1 MVAKSSTATQRHSA
15 QVLDELRAIVEPI
28 MAERV
33 VPGVA
38 VGLVSR
44 EGDVLACFGITNVEH
59 PMPVHEE
66 TVFQIASITK
76 TLTSVAIMR
85 LVEDGQ
91 IDLDAPVRTYL
102 PDFRLKDP
110 EATRAVSLKHMLTHA
125 GGFFADYFTDT
136 GPGDDALAKYVA
148 TLADAPQLY
157 PPGTMWAAGNADF
170 CVAGRV
176 IEVLAGD
183 TYERAVAKLVI
194 DPLGMKRSFFFMSD
208 AATHRL
214 AAGHFVVD
222 GHAIVTRPKANVALR
237 PIAIIPR
244 STVATGGLLSTV
256 RDMTRYTHSLLG
268 DEPILSRASLE
279 LMGSPLIPGAW
290 DQWRGIPWML
300 RELGGTRVL
309 VHGGGGARS
318 GQRALLT
325 LAPSKGTGVIT
336 LTNSPT
342 GAFVHDAVAEWW
354 VRRVVGVESA
364 DERPTDIG
372 SISPTGATTRGRPGS
387 AAELAP
393 YVGAYKSPDTDV
405 DVRLRAD
412 GYLDLHEHTRRRLIS
427 SYEKEPPQ
435 PPPARIALCGKDRF
449 VVTDGPTTGAPIE
462 FLRDEGGAIEWIWMD
477 HGRIHKREMASS

>member
-1 MVAKSSTATQRHSA
+1 VKAAPTARASDVQS
-15 QVLDELRAIVEPI
+15 ELREVVEPI
-28 MAERV
+28 MKERV

-38 VGLVSR
+38 VGLVTR
-44 EGDVLACFGITNVEH
+44 DGDVFGTFGITNIEH

-76 TLTSVAIMR
+76 TLTSVAVMR
-85 LVEDGQ
+85 LVEDGRV
-91 IDLDAPVRTYL
+91 DLDAPVRTYL
-102 PDFRLKDP
+102 PEFRLKDP
-110 EATRAVSLKHMLTHA
+110 EATATVTLKHMLTHS

-136 GPGDDALAKYVA
+136 GPGDDALAKYIA

-157 PPGTMWAAGNADF
+157 PPGKMWAAGNADF
-170 CVAGRV
+170 CVGGRV
-176 IEVLAGD
+176 IEVLTRE
-183 TYERAVAKLVI
+183 TYERAITRLVL
-194 DPLGMKRSFFFMSD
+194 DPLEMRRSFFFMSD
-208 AATHRL
+208 AATHRI
-214 AAGHFVVD
+214 AAGHFVID
-222 GHAIVTRPKANVALR
+222 GQAVVTRPKPNVALR
-237 PIAIIPR
+237 AIAIIPR
-244 STVATGGLLSTV
+244 STSATGGLLSTV
-256 RDMTRYTHSLLG
+256 SDMVRYTHALLG
-268 DEPILSRASLE
+268 DAPLLSKRSLE

-300 RELGGTRVL
+300 REIGGTRIL

-325 LAPSKGTGVIT
+325 LAPSMGTGVIT

-354 VRRVVGVESA
+354 VRRIVGVSSP

-372 SISPTGATTRGRPGS
+372 AVSPTGSTARGR
-387 AAELAP
+387 AARPEELAA

-405 DVRLRAD
+405 EVAPASD
-412 GYLDLHEHTRRRLIS
+412 GYLELREHTRRRLIS

-449 VVTDGPTTGAPIE
+449 VVLDGPTTGAPIE
-462 FLRDEGGAIEWIWMD
+462 FLRDERGAIAWIWMD
-477 HGRIHKREMASS
+477 HGRIHQRQ

>member
-1 MVAKSSTATQRHSA
+1 MGRASADSAPGYARDVAS
-15 QVLDELRAIVEPI
+15 ELLALVEPI
-28 MAERV
+28 MSERI

-44 EGDVLACFGITNVEH
+44 EGDVLRGFGITNVEH
-59 PMPVHEE
+59 PLPVDAH

-76 TLTSVAIMR
+76 TFTSVAVMR
-85 LVEDGQ
+85 LVEEGR

-102 PDFRLKDP
+102 PEFRVRDSDASAKITL
-110 EATRAVSLKHMLTHA
+110 THLLTHA
-125 GGFFADYFTDT
+125 GGFFGDSFTDT

-148 TLADAPQLY
+148 TLADMPQQF
-157 PPGTMWAAGNADF
+157 PPGKMWAASNADF

-176 IEVLAGD
+176 IEVVTGEP
-183 TYERAVAKLVI
+183 YERAIAKLVLE
-194 DPLGMKRSFFFMSD
+194 PLGMRRSFFFMSD
-208 AATHRL
+208 AATHRI
-214 AAGHFVVD
+214 AAGHFVIE
-222 GHAIVTRPKANVALR
+222 GRAIVTRPKPNVGLR

-256 RDMTRYTHSLLG
+256 TDMVRYTHSLLG
-268 DEPILSRASLE
+268 DEAILSSKSLE
-279 LMGSPLIPGAW
+279 LMASRLVPGAW

-300 RELGGTRVL
+300 REIGGTRVL

-325 LAPSKGTGVIT
+325 LAPSAGTGVIT
-336 LTNSPT
+336 LTNSPS

-354 VRRVVGVESA
+354 VQRFLGVSSPG
-364 DERPTDIG
+364 ERPTDIG
-372 SISPTGATTRGRPGS
+372 AISPTGSTARGHASS
-387 AAELAP
+387 AAELVP

-405 DVRLRAD
+405 EVRAAD
-412 GYLDLHEHTRRRLIS
+412 GFLELREHTRRRLIS
-427 SYEKEPPQ
+427 SYEQEPPQ

-462 FLRDEGGAIEWIWMD
+462 FLRDERGAIAWIWMD
-477 HGRIHKREMASS
+477 HGRIHQRQQS